1 MVKKI
6 WLLLAA
12 TLLFIAFCQSFLQ
25 ARPTLYQAEKQA
37 ALALAEKAQAVLGPR
52 ISGPEYSWITTTL
65 APPEAKRL
73 SRHPDFAAVAVGW
86 LKQAGVGPGSRVA
99 VNLSGS
105 FPALNIAV
113 LAAIEAIGAQPVIT
127 SSVGASTWG
136 ATDPE
141 FAWLDMER
149 ELVGAGLWRWRSVAA
164 SLGGVGD
171 AGGGLTPEGKDLAR
185 SVIQRSGASL
195 IAAADL
201 QGAILRRL
209 QLYRGETG
217 ELPPLLVNVGGSH
230 VLFGQSGHRAPLPQ
244 GLNRGYHPLLG
255 AQDGLAA
262 AFLQTNRPVIHF
274 INVRQLAAQYG
285 ISENTPAGQS
295 GAFVSRQLPPGLKI
309 LAGCWLSSVFWL
321 LWRGGKAG
329 FSLRQSNK

>member
-1 MVKKI
+1 MVKRL

-12 TLLFIAFCQSFLQ
+12 TLLFIALCQPFLQ
-25 ARPTLYQAEKQA
+25 ARPTLYQTEKRA
-37 ALALAEKAQAVLGPR
+37 ALALAEQAQALLGPR

-86 LKQAGVGPGSRVA
+86 LKQAGAGPGSRVA

-113 LAAIEAIGAQPVIT
+113 LAAIEAVGAQPVIT

-141 FAWLDMER
+141 FTWLDMER
-149 ELVGAGLWRWRSVAA
+149 ELTAAGLWRSRTVAA

-171 AGGGLTPEGKDLAR
+171 AGGGLTPEGKELAR
-185 SVIQRSGASL
+185 AAIRRSGAEL

-201 QGAILRRL
+201 QGAIGRRL
-209 QLYRGETG
+209 QLYRGEAN

-230 VLFGQSGHRAPLPQ
+230 VLFGEAGHRAPLPQ

-285 ISENTPAGQS
+285 ISENTPPGTS
-295 GAFVSRQLPPGLKI
+295 GAFVSRQPPPVLRV
-309 LAGCWLSSVFWL
+309 LAGCWLAGVFWL
-321 LWRGGKAG
+321 LWRGNKAG
-329 FSLRQSNK
+329 FSSATVK

>member
-12 TLLFIAFCQSFLQ
+12 TLLFIAFCQPFLQ
-25 ARPTLYQAEKQA
+25 ARPTLYQAEKKA

-113 LAAIEAIGAQPVIT
+113 LAAIEAIGAQPVVT

-141 FAWLDMER
+141 FTWLDMER
-149 ELVGAGLWRWRSVAA
+149 ELIQAGLWSWRSVAA

-171 AGGGLTPEGKDLAR
+171 GGGGLTPEGKELALAAIR
-185 SVIQRSGASL
+185 RSGASL
-195 IAAADL
+195 ITAADL
-201 QGAILRRL
+201 QGAIEHRL
-209 QLYRGETG
+209 QLYRGDAV
-217 ELPPLLVNVGGSH
+217 ELPPVLVNVGGSH

-274 INVRQLAAQYG
+274 INIRQLAAQYG
-285 ISENTPAGQS
+285 ISEHAPAGTS
-295 GAFVSRQLPPGLKI
+295 GAFVSRQLPPMLRL
-309 LAGCWLSSVFWL
+309 LAGIWLSGIFWL
-321 LWRGGKAG
+321 LWHASKAG
-329 FSLRQSNK
+329 FSLQRSNK

>member
-1 MVKKI
+1 MA
-6 WLLLAA
+6 L
-12 TLLFIAFCQSFLQ
+12 AFCS
-25 ARPTLYQAEKQA
+25 
-37 ALALAEKAQAVLGPR
+37 R
-52 ISGPEYSWITTTL
+52 IT
-65 APPEAKRL
+65 
-73 SRHPDFAAVAVGW
+73 
-86 LKQAGVGPGSRVA
+86 
-99 VNLSGS
+99 
-105 FPALNIAV
+105 
-113 LAAIEAIGAQPVIT
+113 
-127 SSVGASTWG
+127 
-136 ATDPE
+136 
-141 FAWLDMER
+141 
-149 ELVGAGLWRWRSVAA
+149 
-164 SLGGVGD
+164 GGVGD
-171 AGGGLTPEGKDLAR
+171 AGGGLTAEGKDLAR
-185 SVIQRSGASL
+185 SVIRRSGADL

-201 QGAILRRL
+201 QGAIARRL

-309 LAGCWLSSVFWL
+309 LAGCWLAGVFCL